1 MALAARQ
8 HAKRSL
14 KDRLA
19 KPKNSGVHSFMLVNK
34 SILFLVVLALWVSPG
49 LAQGTGNQATTM
61 TAISP
66 IFSELV
72 MFSLPRGF
80 RTVSERS
87 NGKHY
92 LREAVLDGET
102 AERWS
107 QMITVTGA
115 KDLASN
121 PNASPRWLVERI
133 AGGFQ
138 KACPESFAVVALGP
152 LKVSGHDGF
161 AAVVSCGSAQSASD
175 KHAESALL
183 IGIKG
188 SADYYTIQWAER
200 GPPSRE
206 PLAVDHAKWGQ
217 RFKTLSPIKI
227 CPIVPNEAA
236 PYPSCLR
243 QR

>member
-1 MALAARQ
+1 MN
-8 HAKRSL
+8 RS
-14 KDRLA
+14 
-19 KPKNSGVHSFMLVNK
+19 ML
-34 SILFLVVLALWVSPG
+34 IPIVLAMWVSP
-49 LAQGTGNQATTM
+49 AMTQGPGNEPTTIV
-61 TAISP
+61 AISP

-72 MFSLPRGF
+72 MFSLPKGF
-80 RTVSERS
+80 RTVFERTS
-87 NGKHY
+87 GKNY
-92 LREAVLDGET
+92 VREAVVEGET
-102 AERWS
+102 VERWS

-121 PNASPRWLVERI
+121 PNASPHWLVERI

>member
-1 MALAARQ
+1 M
-8 HAKRSL
+8 
-14 KDRLA
+14 
-19 KPKNSGVHSFMLVNK
+19 VVNRA
-34 SILFLVVLALWVSPG
+34 ILLPVVLAMWVSPG
-49 LAQGTGNQATTM
+49 MTQGIGNQTT
-61 TAISP
+61 TIAVISP

-72 MFSLPRGF
+72 MYSLPKGF
-80 RTVSERS
+80 RTVSERT
-87 NGKHY
+87 NGKNY
-92 LREAVLDGET
+92 VREAVLEGET
-102 AERWS
+102 VQRWS

-121 PNASPRWLVERI
+121 ANASPQSMVERI
-133 AGGFQ
+133 SSGF
-138 KACPESFAVVALGP
+138 KRACPETFVVAALGP
-152 LKVSGHDGF
+152 LKLSGHDGF
-161 AAVVSCGSAQSASD
+161 AAVASCGTVQSGTD

-200 GPPSRE
+200 GPPSRGAL
-206 PLAVDHAKWGQ
+206 PLDHAEWGK

-236 PYPSCLR
+236 PYPSCLG